1 MAGSSTV
8 NEINFETCKSIPAS
22 GAIAISIF
30 LHAILIIGVPLL
42 AKLAWKSKKFERPKT
57 FQLVTAPVPAPKR
70 TVKTPDAV
78 EQRVA
83 RQETKPQAK
92 PLPDKN
98 VKKNNS
104 KAQKERDAARPRDEN
119 LEELASLLEEL
130 PSPAQV
136 SSVGEFK
143 YHWYLSLVQQKLEK
157 NWNPSTENRQ
167 LKVVVTFTIDK
178 AGMISEP
185 RITQSSGNSTL
196 DNIALRAVKISAPF
210 PKLPPGFDD
219 DKIELNCTLIPTR
232 K

>member
-1 MAGSSTV
+1 MTGLSTAK
-8 NEINFETCKSIPAS
+8 EINFETCTNIPAGS
-22 GAIAISIF
+22 TLIISIIVH
-30 LHAILIIGVPLL
+30 LLIIVGIPLL
-42 AKLAWKSKKFERPKT
+42 AKALWSSRKFERPKT
-57 FQLVTAPVPAPKR
+57 FQLITAPVPAPQR
-70 TVKTPDAV
+70 TVKNPNAV

-83 RQETKPQAK
+83 RKETKPQAA

-104 KAQKERDAARPRDEN
+104 SAQKEREAARPKDEN

-136 SSVGEFK
+136 STMGDFK

-157 NWNPSTENRQ
+157 NWRPSTENRQ

-178 AGMISEP
+178 SGMISEP
-185 RITQSSGNSTL
+185 RITQSSGNGSL
-196 DNIALRAVKISAPF
+196 DNLALRAVKISAPF
-210 PKLPPGFDD
+210 PKLPPGFSEE
-219 DKIELNCTLIPTR
+219 KIELNCTLIPTR